1 MRSDFFVEFLN
12 YDVALKTEERFRFF
26 IDKFKQNIDLIK
38 DYKAEKVREVD
49 SLISVLDLLE
59 KDLREFKRLLP
70 SSSEPSENKG
80 DEKIVKKVKKRVR
93 KQKQKPVEKRSKERS
108 EEKINHKSLDD
119 LKLGLE
125 KIKDELE
132 NM

>member
-38 DYKAEKVREVD
+38 DYKAEKIKEVD
-49 SLISVLDLLE
+49 SLIGVLNLLE

-70 SSSEPSENKG
+70 SSSEPSEDKSH
-80 DEKIVKKVKKRVR
+80 ERVVKKVKKTKRV
-93 KQKQKPVEKRSKERS
+93 SKKEIK
-108 EEKINHKSLDD
+108 EEKPKKVNHKSLAD